1 MYVSVPH
8 ACVAPL
14 EVRKE
19 CRISWAWSNAY
30 EPPCRCL
37 KLAPGGPLQEQLLL
51 AAWAISS

>member
-19 CRISWAWSNAY
+19 CRISWTWSNSY

-37 KLAPGGPLQEQLLL
+37 KLTHGGPLQEQLLL